1 MFKLLSLVM
10 KYLSMVFGMLSCG
23 YQTLIKHW
31 GELNGEYL
39 STLVFTGR
47 KDWTPVRKQV
57 LNMGITQSH

>member
-1 MFKLLSLVM
+1 M

-47 KDWTPVRKQV
+47 RLDTSQKTS